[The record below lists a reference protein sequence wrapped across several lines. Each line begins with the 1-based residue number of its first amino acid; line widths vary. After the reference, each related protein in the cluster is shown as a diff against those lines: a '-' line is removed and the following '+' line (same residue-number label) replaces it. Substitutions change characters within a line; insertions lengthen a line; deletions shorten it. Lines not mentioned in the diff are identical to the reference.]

1 MESLLSCI
9 RGLGALLEL
18 LWETWDFSRFA
29 AEKKGLL
36 SSCSGDL
43 GVYLELQRKTW
54 GSSRVAAGDSELL
67 SRCNGNS
74 VFLLCCSL
82 GLRVPLELWWV
93 TWGFSRVWE
102 GYLGFLLSCRGASS
116 RVALGKFISSRDV
129 QSGSCLV
136 AMSGGYSL
144 DLAWNCS
151 IIVVGVNS
159 VVVVGSI
166 LFSVQTSLYLWC

>member
-1 MESLLSCI
+1 M
-9 RGLGALLEL
+9 
-18 LWETWDFSRFA
+18 
-29 AEKKGLL
+29 
-36 SSCSGDL
+36 
-43 GVYLELQRKTW
+43 
-54 GSSRVAAGDSELL
+54 
-67 SRCNGNS
+67 
-74 VFLLCCSL
+74 

-102 GYLGFLLSCRGASS
+102 GYSGSLSTCGGGSS
-116 RVALGKFISSRDV
+116 RVVLGQLVSRRDV
-129 QSGSCLV
+129 QGGSCLV

-166 LFSVQTSLYLWC
+166 LFSVQASLYLWC

>member
-67 SRCNGNS
+67 SRCTGNS

-102 GYLGFLLSCRGASS
+102 GYLGFLLTCRGASS

-144 DLAWNCS
+144 DLAWNFP
-151 IIVVGVNS
+151 IIVVRVNS
-159 VVVVGSI
+159 VVVGSI
-166 LFSVQTSLYLWC
+166 LFSVQASLYLWC